1 MYIEIFRARTQFKTK
16 VYYDFKSTKY
26 LFRINKF
33 TLQMK
38 LKKNLTSSILQVEK
52 EYEKTDLPHINVGD
66 TVRVGIKIVEG
77 KTERIQNYEGVVI
90 GIKNFSIKKTILVRR
105 IFQGFGM
112 ERIFVVHS
120 PLITSIEIKRSAKVR
135 RAKLYYLRKLSGKAT
150 RLKQK
155 TS

>member
-1 MYIEIFRARTQFKTK
+1 MK
-16 VYYDFKSTKY
+16 
-26 LFRINKF
+26 IN
-33 TLQMK
+33 
-38 LKKNLTSSILQVEK
+38 KNLTSSILQVEK
-52 EYEKTDLPHINVGD
+52 EYEKTDLPNISVGD

-90 GIKNFSIKKTILVRR
+90 GTKNYSIKKTILVRR

-112 ERIFVVHS
+112 ERIFALHS

-155 TS
+155 IS